1 MQTRFMLWEQFIG
14 PSLKAMRKLLSGP
27 SKATGTLL
35 PLVTQTPGWGSQT
48 ASTYPTVGFTE
59 LLVSWVIEIDI

>member
-14 PSLKAMRKLLSGP
+14 PSLKAMRKLLLSGP

-35 PLVTQTPGWGSQT
+35 PLVTQTPG
-48 ASTYPTVGFTE
+48 
-59 LLVSWVIEIDI
+59 